1 MAYFAELDETNTVLR
16 VISISNEVCG
26 EPTLAF
32 PDTDAAGR
40 AFIANTLK
48 LGGTWKQT
56 SYNTQYVYEYE
67 YDDSEPPQVISATIV
82 GSIHT
87 RGGTPFRGKYAA
99 IGDVFDEA
107 TQTFITPGA
116 TDA

>member
-16 VISISNEVCG
+16 VISVSNEVCG

-48 LGGTWKQT
+48 LAGTWKQT
-56 SYNTQYVYEYE
+56 SYN
-67 YDDSEPPQVISATIV
+67 
-82 GSIHT
+82 HN
-87 RGGTPFRGKYAA
+87 FRGKYAG
-99 IGDVFDEA
+99 IGDTYDAVNDVFVSP
-107 TQTFITPGA
+107 TP
-116 TDA
+116 TSDNREPQ